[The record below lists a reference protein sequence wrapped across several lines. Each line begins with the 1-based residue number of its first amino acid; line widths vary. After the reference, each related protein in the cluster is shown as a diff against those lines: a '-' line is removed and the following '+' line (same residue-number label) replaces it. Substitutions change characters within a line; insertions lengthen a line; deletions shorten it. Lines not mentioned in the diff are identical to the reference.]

1 MLLGDRD
8 LRPGTFPLFVLALAL
23 FTLYAFTNWLPKPPP
38 KPDATWVNILKEG
51 VLRIGIDPS
60 FPPFETDDGKGKLSG
75 LDIALGEE
83 MVKEWSAQTGTSLR
97 IQYVYTGFDGLYD
110 ALKTGQFDIV
120 LSALPYDPSKTEDV
134 SFSHSYYNGGPLVVV
149 REGDTAIKNWY
160 GLADKRVGVE
170 LGSSGDSFARKWQR
184 RLRYDLHE
192 FNTPTEALRALRIG
206 QVDGVFTD
214 PIALDDFTRVEG
226 GVQAAGS
233 PVSDELYIIAV
244 RKNAPTLLQQINAVI
259 DAMKSDGRMDK
270 LQAEWF

>member
-8 LRPGTFPLFVLALAL
+8 LRPGTFPLFVLAFAL

-110 ALKTGQFDIV
+110 ALKAGQFDIV

-214 PIALDDFTRVEG
+214 SIALDDFTRVEG